1 MSEEKYHWTPE
12 YDEHDEQQDL
22 KDESSEAEVT
32 GTEAVGTDSDAAVS
46 AGDDSEITAE
56 NAGETQ
62 AADAG
67 PIILDPAEAEE
78 LAARISARRRAR
90 IRKRRRRKS
99 LSVLAVIL
107 VFAMLFTMCGREIFR
122 LKARN
127 YALKKQQEELKEER
141 NRLAKELEK
150 VGDKEYIKDQ
160 ARKQLRLLDPGEIM
174 FVFEEDGK
182 EAASEAEGAAETEGK
197 SSD

>member
-32 GTEAVGTDSDAAVS
+32 GTEALGTDSDAAVS

-62 AADAG
+62 TADAG

-141 NRLAKELEK
+141 DRLAKELEK

-182 EAASEAEGAAETEGK
+182 EAASGAEGAAETEGK
-197 SSD
+197 STD

>member
-1 MSEEKYHWTPE
+1 
-12 YDEHDEQQDL
+12 
-22 KDESSEAEVT
+22 
-32 GTEAVGTDSDAAVS
+32 
-46 AGDDSEITAE
+46 
-56 NAGETQ
+56 
-62 AADAG
+62 
-67 PIILDPAEAEE
+67 
-78 LAARISARRRAR
+78 
-90 IRKRRRRKS
+90 
-99 LSVLAVIL
+99 VLAVIL

-141 NRLAKELEK
+141 DRLAKELEK

-197 SSD
+197 STD